1 MKSYAYFPGC
11 SAESTGLPF
20 TLSSNFV
27 AGQIGFKLTEIPDWN
42 CCGTMAAKLENHELG
57 HALSAR
63 NLAIAEQ
70 MEGQPDVVT
79 SCAGCYQALNS
90 ARRFVRESDEHRERI
105 EELISMPYAGD
116 AKVVSLL
123 EALLDEETLKSLKNA
138 VWKPLRGLKTA
149 CYYGCTLVR
158 PQYDGSFDDPEN
170 PQKMDDMMRAIGAE
184 PVDWAFKTEC
194 CSGSQSVA
202 MPGASKMLI
211 ERIFQNAKANGAE
224 CIVTT
229 CPLCQLNLDMRE
241 AEINTSREA
250 RGLEPFDMPVYYF
263 TQLIGAA
270 MGGRADELGIDL
282 HFHPAW
288 EFLADAKLRAIQI
301 LDEERAAAEEA
312 ARKQAEREAKIA
324 AAKAAQAAKAAKAA
338 KTKKEAGAEGAG
350 VGKEAPKKPAK
361 KDLATETT
369 YRKPRHSQEEKDLK
383 AAQEALAVKQA
394 QLDAA
399 RATEEKLREELAAQA
414 EELARAKRRA
424 DARAAFDTPEENAAA
439 ETAPLKSMPDSTR
452 SAPAPEVTPTK
463 KEVSGDE

>member
-20 TLSSNFV
+20 TRSSAFV
-27 AGQIGFKLTEIPDWN
+27 AEQIGFKLTEIPDWN
-42 CCGTMAAKLENHELG
+42 CCGTMAAKLESHELG
-57 HALSAR
+57 YALAAR

-79 SCAGCYQALNS
+79 SCAGCYQALNG
-90 ARRFVRESDEHRERI
+90 ARRFVRESDEHRERV
-105 EELISMPYAGD
+105 EELIDMPYQGE

-123 EALLDEETLKSLKNA
+123 EALLDEEVLDTLKA
-138 VWKPLRGLKTA
+138 TIWKPLRGLKTA

-158 PQYDGSFDDPEN
+158 PQYEGSFDDPEN
-170 PQKMDDMMRAIGAE
+170 PQSMDNMMRAIGAE

-194 CSGSQSVA
+194 CSGSQAVA
-202 MPGASKMLI
+202 LPGPSKVLI
-211 ERIFQNAKANGAE
+211 ERIFQNAAANGAE

-241 AEINTSREA
+241 AEINKSREA

-301 LDEERAAAEEA
+301 GEEERKAAEEA
-312 ARKQAEREAKIA
+312 ARKEAERAAKIA
-324 AAKAAQAAKAAKAA
+324 AAKAAQAAKAAKA
-338 KTKKEAGAEGAG
+338 KKADAAEKPEKPEKK
-350 VGKEAPKKPAK
+350 VPKKPEPGES
-361 KDLATETT
+361 AT
-369 YRKPRHSQEEKDLK
+369 YHKPKLSQEEKDLK
-383 AAQEALAVKQA
+383 AAREALALKQA
-394 QLDAA
+394 ELNAA
-399 RATEEKLREELAAQA
+399 HAAEQKLREELAQQA
-414 EELARAKRRA
+414 EQLARAQRRA
-424 DARAAFDTPEENAAA
+424 DARLAFEETPAEAA
-439 ETAPLKSMPDSTR
+439 EPAAKPLPDMPDSTR
-452 SAPAPEVTPTK
+452 SAPTPAATDEAPAKEVTDN
-463 KEVSGDE
+463 E